1 MIPVVTCEIEI
12 DTPLYPSEDP
22 AKVAS
27 TIQKIFADISIISS
41 NFNVTAKSTD
51 IAVLKTV
58 FEAIHAKRSQRVY
71 MRNLKKNLYNNTT
84 WFYLNKQAAFV
95 GKVVICAES
104 DESPLGPIKVSINSP
119 DIDSIIEW
127 LVSS

>member
-1 MIPVVTCEIEI
+1 MIPSVSCKIEI

-22 AKVAS
+22 TKVAS
-27 TIQKIFADISIISS
+27 TIQRIFADINIISS
-41 NFNVTAKSTD
+41 DYTITAKSTD
-51 IAVLKTV
+51 IAILKTV

-71 MRNLKKNLYNNTT
+71 MRNLKKNLQGNTT

-95 GKVVICAES
+95 GKIVICVES

-119 DIDSIIEW
+119 NIDSIIEW
-127 LVSS
+127 LASS

>member
-58 FEAIHAKRSQRVY
+58 FEAIRAKRSQRVY